1 MFGGKPLPALVPFF
15 EKDLGLS
22 PEDTS
27 PSQEEQNI
35 QIDPPNINKL
45 FLEELGTQNFSRRSF
60 EKYDRII
67 HSHGADLEALW

>member
-15 EKDLGLS
+15 EKDLALS
-22 PEDTS
+22 PEDVS

-45 FLEELGTQNFSRRSF
+45 FLEELGT
-60 EKYDRII
+60 
-67 HSHGADLEALW
+67 